1 LTCADVRWLSSS
13 TFLGRVRE
21 GWRPTLRR
29 TQVHEYDC
37 LLLEHVFGQRPD
49 DAHKVKAYV
58 LENIASDPSLQQTEL
73 LFLGLFGRACRVMDS
88 GNKAVRPRPGRPRPC
103 GGAARRGHPR
113 MCGRGAQEAA
123 SAYGERAPAAVLAEQ
138 ATLRA
143 WVGSGM
149 GSAPAPA
156 RHELEEVRG
165 EADAL
170 AELLG
175 AEIRIRVGSGLG
187 LG

>member
-1 LTCADVRWLSSS
+1 M
-13 TFLGRVRE
+13 
-21 GWRPTLRR
+21 
-29 TQVHEYDC
+29 HEYDC